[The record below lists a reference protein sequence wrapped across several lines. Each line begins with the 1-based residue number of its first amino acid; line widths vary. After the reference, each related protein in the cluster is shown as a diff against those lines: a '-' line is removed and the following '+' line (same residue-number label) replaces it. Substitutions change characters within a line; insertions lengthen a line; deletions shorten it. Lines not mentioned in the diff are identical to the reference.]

1 MLVGVYFCVFCV
13 VLGLLWALG
22 VFWAGFYRLCPWGFC
37 AFCYGGRLLPHSKFQ
52 KFFHLNGEKVDKG
65 RGGVVGYGWRVVEV
79 QSASFRGLL
88 QLGVVG
94 LFCVRRPLIIVS
106 VMEVRLE

>member
-1 MLVGVYFCVFCV
+1 M
-13 VLGLLWALG
+13 
-22 VFWAGFYRLCPWGFC
+22 
-37 AFCYGGRLLPHSKFQ
+37 
-52 KFFHLNGEKVDKG
+52 VDKG

-79 QSASFRGLL
+79 QSASSRGLL